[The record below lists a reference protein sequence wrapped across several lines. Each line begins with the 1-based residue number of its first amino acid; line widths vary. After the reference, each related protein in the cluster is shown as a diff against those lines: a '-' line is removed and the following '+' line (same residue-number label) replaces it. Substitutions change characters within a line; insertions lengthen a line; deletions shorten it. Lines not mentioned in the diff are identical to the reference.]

1 MATPIF
7 TLSPEMSQ
15 TWEDLMIDMIPF
27 VIDTNA
33 DVDMAYDWVCD
44 QLDIDGFVEN
54 KKAWNSFYDSWDA
67 AKGLDD

>member
-67 AKGLDD
+67 AKGLAD